1 MKTFLFLA
9 LVGFAA
15 AECPNACS
23 GHGTCGAKDSCSC
36 YQNYQ
41 GNDCSERTCYF
52 GIAHVDSPK
61 GDLNADG
68 FVSGPL
74 TTVVTG
80 SEVYPW
86 GTTEQFPNTD
96 ANEGHFYMECSNKG
110 ICDRK
115 SGECDC
121 FDGYTGTACSRAA
134 CPNDCSGHGTCESIK
149 ELAEMRSYDT
159 NEHDVATTRVAG
171 TSNHHSYDSAIEESY
186 SYNLWDQDKTMGCK
200 CDPVYYGADC
210 SLKKCKYGVDP
221 LFYDHEGVIRQST
234 VVHVGSGGTASAA
247 LQGTFK
253 IVFYD
258 VFGEKYV
265 TKPIAAKGASA
276 ETVKLALQALPNGV
290 IAKNNQDVTAE
301 QPNAVTVSAQKS
313 ASAPG
318 VDQAG
323 GIGGGSEGDGAGL
336 GTKGDFGSEY
346 TITFKTNPGILK
358 SIEIDTRN
366 VKNQGSPDYWVANA
380 RQGQFS
386 SRYTTNLGR
395 IQVLMYGSKHLYT
408 NTDLTSTGSNQVAG
422 NTLIKVGAQEFRVDT
437 AASNK
442 LILDEPYL
450 GASIQPVTVDTGIFG
465 LTNSDG
471 STFTKSTVAAGTADT
486 SDRIKV
492 TGVVTAEMVL
502 ELGENA
508 QLYVNDCAVTV
519 NKYKTALGG
528 DSITAAEEEISAG
541 TYASGTP
548 GFIGIVAEV
557 DNGHDCSGSLLTDT
571 TVTYPVQRRSD
582 DTSNQNLY
590 KTSGDVAAAAAAN
603 MGVTFARGSATGD
616 ITRAHIKAGAAGPPV
631 TYDAAA
637 AVSVIAVVT
646 TVGSETTT
654 ITTAGANVAA
664 IANDDK
670 FYFHTYGPFVMDS
683 FTAGTD
689 TDDLVFAGLAKQEA
703 ITQHFG
709 ASVTATANIH
719 MTTNR
724 GAADT
729 NIATGKALLIGGR
742 RYRVKAVSG
751 SAITLS
757 ETFAG
762 GQLRQVCAG
771 CVTAQAATF
780 ELSVN
785 TMVNNIPLGA
795 LVGTSTSLNVDNF
808 AMVTEAVREATTQEI
823 KVGKSPNREGTN
835 FHINRAALLSGATD
849 DLYTIQ
855 GLSAAGYSYST
866 ITEDAAGTTYQY
878 VAQCSNR
885 GACDASTGLCKCFKG
900 YSNDNCDTQN
910 MLAA

>member
-1 MKTFLFLA
+1 M
-9 LVGFAA
+9 G
-15 AECPNACS
+15 
-23 GHGTCGAKDSCSC
+23 
-36 YQNYQ
+36 
-41 GNDCSERTCYF
+41 
-52 GIAHVDSPK
+52 
-61 GDLNADG
+61 
-68 FVSGPL
+68 
-74 TTVVTG
+74 
-80 SEVYPW
+80 
-86 GTTEQFPNTD
+86 
-96 ANEGHFYMECSNKG
+96 
-110 ICDRK
+110 
-115 SGECDC
+115 
-121 FDGYTGTACSRAA
+121 
-134 CPNDCSGHGTCESIK
+134 

-159 NEHDVATTRVAG
+159 NEHDVSTTRVAG
-171 TSNHHSYDSAIEESY
+171 SANHHGYDASIEESY

-221 LFYDHEGVIRQST
+221 LFYDHEGVVRQTT
-234 VVHVGSGGTASAA
+234 VVHVGSGGTASENLA
-247 LQGTFK
+247 GTFK

-265 TKPIAAKGASA
+265 TKPIAARGASA
-276 ETVKLALQALPNGV
+276 ATVKLALQALPNGV
-290 IAKNNQDVTAE
+290 IAKNNQDLTAE

-366 VKNQGSPDYWVANA
+366 VNNKGSPDYWVANA

-395 IQVLMYGSKHLYT
+395 VQVLMYGSKHLYT
-408 NTDLTSTGSNQVAG
+408 NTDLTSTGSNQVAA

-437 AASNK
+437 AASTK
-442 LILDEPYL
+442 LVLDEPYL

-465 LTNSDG
+465 LTAADG
-471 STFTKSTVAAGTADT
+471 SSFTKSTAAAGTADT
-486 SDRIKV
+486 SDPI
-492 TGVVTAEMVL
+492 GA
-502 ELGENA
+502 
-508 QLYVNDCAVTV
+508 
-519 NKYKTALGG
+519 
-528 DSITAAEEEISAG
+528 SEEEISAA
-541 TYASGTP
+541 TYNSGTP

-557 DNGHDCSGSLLTDT
+557 DKGHDCSGSLLTDT
-571 TVTYPVQRRSD
+571 SVTYPIQRRSD

-616 ITRAHIKAGAAGPPV
+616 ITRAHIKAGNPATP

-637 AVSVIAVVT
+637 AVSVLAVVT
-646 TVGSETTT
+646 TAGSETTT
-654 ITTAGANVAA
+654 ITTVGANVDS

-689 TDDLVFAGLAKQEA
+689 TDDLVFDGVAKQEA

-709 ASVTATANIH
+709 TSVTATANIH

-724 GAADT
+724 GAADG
-729 NIATGKALLIGGR
+729 NIGTGKALLIGGR

-771 CVTAQAATF
+771 CVTAQDGTSLK
-780 ELSVN
+780 LSVN
-785 TMVNNIPLGA
+785 TMVNNVPLGA

-808 AMVTEAVREATTQEI
+808 AMVTEEVREAATQEI
-823 KVGKSPNREGTN
+823 KVGKSANREGTN
-835 FHINRAALLSGATD
+835 FFINRAAVLSGATD
-849 DLYTIQ
+849 DLYMIQ